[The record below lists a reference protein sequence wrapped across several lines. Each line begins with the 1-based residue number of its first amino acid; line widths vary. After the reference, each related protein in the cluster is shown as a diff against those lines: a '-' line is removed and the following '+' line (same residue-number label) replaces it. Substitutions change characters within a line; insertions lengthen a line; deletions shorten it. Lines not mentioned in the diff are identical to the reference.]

1 MSDRPPQRR
10 TETGADRRT
19 VLAGVGAI
27 GASLLAG
34 CNALSSGPLDDGSGP
49 NATDTQSGPTD
60 GATDSAPTETTTFPE
75 QGFEADVVGTEISHD
90 DRSFTF
96 KPFIEVNDDERSARV
111 RRWVVETAAGSELG
125 SFPVEKDVEGPRFQ
139 VSGTVDVPEDVSMVV
154 VRAEHVGN
162 GFGGFALV
170 VQLGDWAFRRVQQ
183 GPDRQSFEDF
193 SFD

>member
-10 TETGADRRT
+10 PEPVADRRS
-19 VLAGVGAI
+19 VLAGVGAV

-34 CNALSSGPLDDGSGP
+34 CNALSGGPLGNGSAT
-49 NATDTQSGPTD
+49 NTTDTATDGTTRQ
-60 GATDSAPTETTTFPE
+60 APTETTETTTPPE

-90 DRSFTF
+90 GRSFTF
-96 KPFIEVNDDERSARV
+96 EPFIEVNEDERSTRV
-111 RRWVVETAAGSELG
+111 RRWVVETLGGEELG
-125 SFPVEKDVEGPRFQ
+125 SFPVEKDVDGPRFQ
-139 VSGTVDVPEDVSMVV
+139 VSGTVEVPEDVSMVV
-154 VRAEHVGN
+154 IRAEHVGN

-183 GPDRQSFEDF
+183 GPDRESFEDF